1 MGEYVCGGVCTSF
14 RCTTSIRIQL
24 KMNKKQKNMSKKYL

>member
-24 KMNKKQKNMSKKYL
+24 KMNKKGNKNKKI